1 VHKPGN
7 HISRDSYSLLK
18 FSGIGGFFLVVL
30 ALLACVTPSQSTLT
44 QADAA
49 IFQKWQ
55 HSYEEDTKDLKIYR
69 PSSFDFPR
77 GWGRTGM
84 RIEKNG
90 EFILYDIAPNDAI
103 VQVPGR
109 WSQTQDGKL
118 EISFPSGE
126 KEDYTIEIQEINTE
140 ILKIR
145 K

>member
-1 VHKPGN
+1 MV
-7 HISRDSYSLLK
+7 I
-18 FSGIGGFFLVVL
+18 L
-30 ALLACVTPSQSTLT
+30 ALLGCVTQTQTSLSQP
-44 QADAA
+44 DEA
-49 IFQKWQ
+49 IFQKWL
-55 HSYEEDTKDLKIYR
+55 HAYEEDTKDLKIYR

-109 WSQTQDGKL
+109 WSQTPDGKL